1 MVIPTHFE
9 VQESASPELADA
21 EQAERGDAVSTAVR
35 WVNDSITEEL
45 RGVAPSDQAAVD
57 RALR

>member
-1 MVIPTHFE
+1 MVISTHFE
-9 VQESASPELADA
+9 VQEDA

-35 WVNDSITEEL
+35 WVNDTITEEL

-57 RALR
+57 HVLR